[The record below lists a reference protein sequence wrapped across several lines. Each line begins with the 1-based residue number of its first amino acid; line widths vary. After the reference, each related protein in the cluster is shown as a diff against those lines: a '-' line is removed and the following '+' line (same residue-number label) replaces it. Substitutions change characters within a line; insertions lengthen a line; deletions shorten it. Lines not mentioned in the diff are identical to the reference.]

1 MVLLK
6 KEEEENKVSF
16 ETIIFT
22 WFNFVLSISNVLIK
36 YLSFDTMS
44 MLGPSLCMFFQIFEI
59 NLVLGVSVVIWL
71 TILCLKQNFHCILWV
86 LTIVYFKEV
95 WIISNDCCNI
105 STVSA
110 RSMKKSKITV
120 FCLVVF
126 SGLPGKMA
134 ILTTENQLLMLE
146 ML

>member
-6 KEEEENKVSF
+6 KEEENKVSF

-71 TILCLKQNFHCILWV
+71 TILCLKQNFHCV
-86 LTIVYFKEV
+86 L
-95 WIISNDCCNI
+95 
-105 STVSA
+105 
-110 RSMKKSKITV
+110 
-120 FCLVVF
+120 
-126 SGLPGKMA
+126 
-134 ILTTENQLLMLE
+134 
-146 ML
+146 